1 MYKIDLH
8 THSVASPDGSLRLEH
23 YRQAL
28 AEKRLDFIAITDHN
42 RIDFAA
48 QAQAGL
54 GRQIIVGEEITAKE
68 GEVIGLF
75 LREAVPPGLPLA
87 ETIERIK
94 SQGGV
99 VYVPHPF
106 ETVRKGLPER
116 IMDLNAVRIDIV
128 EVRNGRAVFQN
139 KGARAETWARVHT
152 KPGAAGS
159 DAHGWHGWCKT
170 YTIIDRAPTAE
181 TIASTLQAARY
192 IVGNPGVRGLAYPKF
207 NRLRK
212 VFKHV

>member
-8 THSVASPDGSLRLEH
+8 THSMASPDGSLSPEH
-23 YRQAL
+23 YQRAL
-28 AEKRLDFIAITDHN
+28 AEKRLDYIAITDHN
-42 RIDFAA
+42 RIDFAVQT
-48 QAQAGL
+48 QAAL
-54 GRQIIVGEEITAKE
+54 GSQIIVGEEITAQE

-75 LREAVPPGLPLA
+75 LHEVVPAGLPLA

-106 ETVRKGLPER
+106 ETVRKGLLER

-128 EVRNGRAVFQN
+128 EVRNGRAIFQN
-139 KGARAETWARVHT
+139 KSAHAESWARVHT
-152 KPGAAGS
+152 KPGAASS

-170 YTIIDRAPTAE
+170 YTVVDRAPTAE
-181 TIASTLQAARY
+181 TLAATLQAARY
-192 IVGNPGVRGLAYPKF
+192 TVGNPGLRGMLYPKL
-207 NRLRK
+207 NRIRRIARA
-212 VFKHV
+212 

>member
-23 YRQAL
+23 YQRAL
-28 AEKRLDFIAITDHN
+28 AEKRLDFIAVTDHN
-42 RIDFAA
+42 RIDFAV

-54 GRQIIVGEEITAKE
+54 GSQIIVGEEITAKE

-75 LREAVPPGLPLA
+75 LHEAVPSGLPLA

-94 SQGGV
+94 SQGGI

-128 EVRNGRAVFQN
+128 EIRNGRAVFQN
-139 KGARAETWARVHT
+139 KGVHAETWARVHT

-159 DAHGWHGWCKT
+159 DAHGWYGWCKT
-170 YTIIDRAPTAE
+170 YTVIDRTPTAE
-181 TIASTLQAARY
+181 TIAASLQAARY

-212 VFKHV
+212 VFKRV